1 VVPRVIATALVMPLL
16 VAAGDFFGLI
26 GGNLTAYV
34 VLRLD
39 AVQFWHRAVAALDIG
54 DLVQGIVKPF
64 IFALILSTVGCYQG
78 LRVRGG
84 TEGVGRA
91 TTTAFLW
98 SALAVLVSDAFLT
111 RFLLTLFK

>member
-1 VVPRVIATALVMPLL
+1 
-16 VAAGDFFGLI
+16 
-26 GGNLTAYV
+26 
-34 VLRLD
+34 
-39 AVQFWHRAVAALDIG
+39 
-54 DLVQGIVKPF
+54 VKPF
-64 IFALILSTVGCYQG
+64 IFALILSTIGCYQG